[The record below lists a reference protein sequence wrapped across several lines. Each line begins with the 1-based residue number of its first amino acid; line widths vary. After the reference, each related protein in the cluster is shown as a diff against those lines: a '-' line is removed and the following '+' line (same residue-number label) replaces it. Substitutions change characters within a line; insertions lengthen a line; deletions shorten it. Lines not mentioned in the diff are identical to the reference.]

1 MMNIHQK
8 SMSQGPMAPLMPGP
22 PNGGSPSAND
32 AQAHMMRGT
41 AGQPQ
46 PGPHNRV
53 GQPKTMGG
61 MHPPPG
67 GPKPPQTN
75 IKAEGSDNAGM
86 NGPSPD
92 QQQHQQHQQQH
103 QQQQQQPQPQN
114 GPGQGPPGQ
123 QNNGPPAQQ
132 QGQSHTLNMPT
143 TPASGAP
150 TMSGPSTLSAP
161 SPSAILSSASGLN
174 PPRSTSTVTD
184 PMSFNPSDFL
194 QSMGMGTFEDL
205 DAPGFEDSFDGLDF
219 WINNDETLEPMK

>member
-1 MMNIHQK
+1 
-8 SMSQGPMAPLMPGP
+8 MAPLMPGP

-32 AQAHMMRGT
+32 AQAHMMRGA

-61 MHPPPG
+61 MHPPG
-67 GPKPPQTN
+67 GPKAPQTN

-92 QQQHQQHQQQH
+92 HQQHQQHQQQH

-132 QGQSHTLNMPT
+132 QGQSHTPNMPT

-184 PMSFNPSDFL
+184 PMSFNPTDFL
-194 QSMGMGTFEDL
+194 QSMGMSTFDDL
-205 DAPGFEDSFDGLDF
+205 DGPGGFGEPFDGLDF
-219 WINNDETLEPMK
+219 WINNEETLEPMK